1 MASPTT
7 ITIPISLGDT
17 IYRKN
22 KKVVSCR
29 YFGDEYASEDGQPHC
44 LQHEYD
50 CASEEDG
57 GDGCDAIFEYSVIEE
72 KVSDV
77 TMCNFACKVIKGV
90 PIEDASSKY
99 ILNKEEALKWVEE
112 NNRKEAEKQ
121 CKH

>member
-1 MASPTT
+1 MANLTT

-29 YFGDEYASEDGQPHC
+29 YFGDEYAGEDGQPHC
-44 LQHEYD
+44 SQHEYD
-50 CASEEDG
+50 CD
-57 GDGCDAIFEYSVIEE
+57 DCDAIFEYSVIEE